1 VIDTTATTAP
11 VAPAT
16 TIPASQGAIKF
27 MSYIDVTFAGLHLR
41 ARLFEDRAPAS
52 VAAFRKALPV
62 SATAFQDQYSS
73 QLMRVTSRLEVAGGG
88 DRQYGYQ
95 YPGLVMLDPASGQ
108 LAVCFGR
115 GRLQNAFGPLPA
127 VPIAE
132 IGGDL
137 AECNRLGDRLQFDGA
152 GPIAFEAAKDQQSPL
167 AEPPE
172 RGRRIVLTLAGARI
186 EAVLLEDV
194 SPSGTAALAAALP
207 LTGTATNTYGSG
219 PLTRFWNAAGGP
231 QGETPLEVPDAE
243 VTASTLYG
251 GGYYLNTK
259 PWRGI
264 RMSVQEPTAMGGGR
278 STLAPLFRFVG
289 DWSAFSAQAA
299 ALSME
304 GQKEMRIELG

>member
-1 VIDTTATTAP
+1 MP
-11 VAPAT
+11 
-16 TIPASQGAIKF
+16 
-27 MSYIDVTFAGLHLR
+27 YIDIAFAGLHLR
-41 ARLFEDRAPAS
+41 ARLLEDRAPVT
-52 VAAFRKALPV
+52 VAAFRKALPI
-62 SATAFQDQYSS
+62 SGNALQDQYSA
-73 QLMRVTSRLEVAGGG
+73 QVMRVTSRLEVAAAGG

-95 YPGLVMLDPASGQ
+95 HPGLVMLDPTSGQ

-115 GRLQNAFGPLPA
+115 GRLQNAIGPIPA

-137 AECNRLGDRLQFDGA
+137 AEFNRLGDRLQFDGA
-152 GPIAFEAAKDQQSPL
+152 GPITFEESQDQESPL

-172 RGRRIVLTLAGARI
+172 RGRRIVVTLAGARA

-194 SPSGTAALAAALP
+194 SPHGTAALAAALP

-243 VTASTLYG
+243 VTATTLYG

-264 RMSVQEPTAMGGGR
+264 RMSAQEPTAMGGGR

-289 DWSAFSAQAA
+289 DWSAFRTQAA
-299 ALSME
+299 TLSME
-304 GQKEMRIELG
+304 GQKEMGIELG

>member
-1 VIDTTATTAP
+1 MP
-11 VAPAT
+11 
-16 TIPASQGAIKF
+16 
-27 MSYIDVTFAGLHLR
+27 YIDIAFAGLQLR
-41 ARLFEDRAPAS
+41 ARLMEDRAPAT
-52 VAAFRKALPV
+52 VAAFRAALPISGKAL
-62 SATAFQDQYSS
+62 QDQYSA
-73 QLMRVTSRLEVAGGG
+73 QVMRVTSRLEVAATG

-95 YPGLVMLDPASGQ
+95 HPGLVMLDPTSGQ

-115 GRLQNAFGPLPA
+115 GRLQNAFGPIPA

-137 AECNRLGDRLQFDGA
+137 AEFNRLGDRLQFDGA
-152 GPIAFEAAKDQQSPL
+152 GQITFEASKDQQSPL

-172 RGRRIVLTLAGARI
+172 RGRRIVVTLASAHG

-194 SPSGTAALAAALP
+194 SPHGTAALAAALP

-219 PLTRFWNAAGGP
+219 PLTRFWNAVGGP

-243 VTASTLYG
+243 VTATTLYG

-264 RMSVQEPTAMGGGR
+264 RMSAQEPTAMGGGR

-299 ALSME
+299 TLSMA
-304 GQKEMRIELG
+304 GQKPMRIEFSQG